1 MDTPTP
7 PRKRASDSER
17 DKAAKH
23 LQAAFTDGQ
32 ISLTEF
38 DDRSRALYAATYA
51 DELPAL
57 VEDLSPVERPD
68 RPNPAT
74 TNASSRAVVTG
85 ERNGSAFS
93 LSLMGGA
100 ERTGQWLVAPMHTT
114 VALMGGNS
122 LDLREARFAAQE
134 TVINALALMGGIE
147 IIVPEDVRVVDDGVG
162 IMGGFGVEDHDSC
175 TVSVAE
181 LPAGTPV
188 VRVRGLALMGGVG
201 IVRAARGARV
211 E

>member
-1 MDTPTP
+1 MDTPPP
-7 PRKRASDSER
+7 PRKRVSDSER
-17 DKAAKH
+17 DKVAKH
-23 LQAAFTDGQ
+23 LQDAFADGQ

-68 RPNPAT
+68 HPTPAT
-74 TNASSRAVVTG
+74 ASASSCAVVTG
-85 ERNGSAFS
+85 ESDGSAFS

-100 ERTGQWLVAPMHTT
+100 ERTGQWLVAPLHTSVT
-114 VALMGGNS
+114 LMGGNS
-122 LDLREARFAAQE
+122 LDLREARFTAQE
-134 TVINALALMGGIE
+134 TVINALALMGGID
-147 IIVPEDVRVVDDGVG
+147 IIVPDDVRVIDNGVG
-162 IMGGFGVEDHDSC
+162 IMGGFGIEDHPSC
-175 TVSVAE
+175 TSSGTE
-181 LPAGTPV
+181 LPADAPV

-201 IVRAARGARV
+201 IIRAARGARV

>member
-1 MDTPTP
+1 MDTPPP
-7 PRKRASDSER
+7 PRKRASDAER

-23 LQAAFTDGQ
+23 LQDAFADGQ

-68 RPNPAT
+68 RPSPAT
-74 TNASSRAVVTG
+74 GSASSRAVVTG
-85 ERNGSAFS
+85 ESDGSAFS

-100 ERTGQWLVAPMHTT
+100 ERTGQWLVAPMHTSVT
-114 VALMGGNS
+114 LMGGNS

-134 TVINALALMGGIE
+134 TVINAVAVMGGIE
-147 IIVPEDVRVVDDGVG
+147 IIVPDDVRVVDNGVG
-162 IMGGFGVEDHDSC
+162 IMGGFEVEDHPSC
-175 TVSVAE
+175 TISVAE
-181 LPAGTPV
+181 LPADAPV
-188 VRVRGLALMGGVG
+188 VRVRGFALMAGVG
-201 IVRAARGARV
+201 ITRAARGAHV

>member
-38 DDRSRALYAATYA
+38 DDRSRALYAATYS

-57 VEDLSPVERPD
+57 VEDLSPVERAD
-68 RPNPAT
+68 RPTPAT
-74 TNASSRAVVTG
+74 TSANSRAVVTG
-85 ERNGSAFS
+85 ESNGSAFS
-93 LSLMGGA
+93 LALMGGTK
-100 ERTGQWLVAPMHTT
+100 RTGQWLVAPTLT
-114 VALMGGNS
+114 SVALMGGNS

-147 IIVPEDVRVVDDGVG
+147 IIVPDDVRIVDDGVG

-175 TVSVAE
+175 TVSGAE
-181 LPAGTPV
+181 LPADTPV

-201 IVRAARGARV
+201 IIRAARGARV
-211 E
+211 R